1 MEPDFSGGAFLGQ
14 EPNPVQKVDEEG
26 VAFHMENQ
34 MPPTVAILDLGCT
47 RDMGSRNAVN
57 AFCGYVDKHDCGL
70 WYEIEETS
78 SGFFFANSQQTKC
91 AEKLVIHIYDK
102 AWNAHTEFDISE
114 EGNVP
119 TDEKP
124 CFSIWAL
131 TTEVTPYLYKTR
143 NLEASTQ
150 DVKEHSLSHGLP
162 RHCLVWVQCISK
174 LLR

>member
-1 MEPDFSGGAFLGQ
+1 MYLTSVKVKESEKQSMEPDFSGGAFLGQ

-34 MPPTVAILDLGCT
+34 TPPTVAILDLGCT

-57 AFCGYVDKHDCGL
+57 AFCDYVDKHDCGL

-91 AEKLVIHIYDK
+91 TEKLVIHIYDK
-102 AWNAHTEFDISE
+102 AWNVHTTEFDILE

-119 TDEKP
+119 LLMSLP
-124 CFSIWAL
+124 QM
-131 TTEVTPYLYKTR
+131 R
-143 NLEASTQ
+143 NLAFQ
-150 DVKEHSLSHGLP
+150 FGL
-162 RHCLVWVQCISK
+162 
-174 LLR
+174 